1 MSKRGLLRSGRNA
14 RLGYGT
20 NLPCPV
26 IRLAVDRHRSRC
38 SRMPGAGLASSPI
51 LPTSRERRFSMSQQ
65 VDVAVLGM
73 GPGEV
78 VTISVLEYIIRA
90 GQSV

>member
-1 MSKRGLLRSGRNA
+1 
-14 RLGYGT
+14 
-20 NLPCPV
+20 
-26 IRLAVDRHRSRC
+26 
-38 SRMPGAGLASSPI
+38 
-51 LPTSRERRFSMSQQ
+51 MSQQ